1 MLYVAVALYYYIKVV
16 NAMFMRP
23 AVDTVPVSLS
33 FSMSTALG
41 ITALATVGIGLYPD
55 PFIRAVNW
63 SLNLTQYAP
72 VAQLLR

>member
-1 MLYVAVALYYYIKVV
+1 VIYVAVALYYYIKVV

-23 AVDTVPVSLS
+23 AVDTVPVSRSL
-33 FSMSTALG
+33 SMSTALG

-63 SLNLTQYAP
+63 SLNLAQYSP

>member
-1 MLYVAVALYYYIKVV
+1 VAVALYYYIKVV

-23 AVDTVPVSLS
+23 ALDTVPVILS
-33 FSMSTALG
+33 FGMNAALG

-63 SLNLTQYAP
+63 SLHLAQYAP